1 MSNESIL
8 FSNRVKKNA
17 EKILSMPDKKKFS
30 FFNYLYN
37 FITDYVLPNKVP
49 FFFFALF
56 IISIIIRIFIDDT
69 KIENYNN
76 NPSFNPSNP
85 INSQYHKYDINVLPN
100 KLPLNFPHPDTKKNN
115 KSNKLKNKNILNK
128 SNKLKNIIKPK
139 NNNIDKNKYSISTDV
154 IKNKKNYNKFNNY
167 DKKIN
172 TEYNLTPEGY
182 SYYSGIN
189 TKYNKFNDYD
199 KNNYFINSSGLRDD
213 FNYTTD
219 IYVDKMNKLNEKN
232 LTNYQN
238 IVNNLEGNIYNDNNN
253 YNNNI
258 NFDII
263 PPYHI
268 N

>member
-8 FSNRVKKNA
+8 FSNKVKKNA

-30 FFNYLYN
+30 FFDYLYN
-37 FITDYVLPNKVP
+37 FISDYILPNKVP
-49 FFFFALF
+49 FFFFTLF
-56 IISIIIRIFIDDT
+56 IISIVIRIFIDDT

-76 NPSFNPSNP
+76 NPSFNPSIP

-100 KLPLNFPHPDTKKNN
+100 KLPLNFPHSDKNLKKSKKLNKTKKL
-115 KSNKLKNKNILNK
+115 KKPNKL
-128 SNKLKNIIKPK
+128 K

-154 IKNKKNYNKFNNY
+154 IKNNKNYNKYNNY

-172 TEYNLTPEGY
+172 TDYNLTPEGY

-219 IYVDKMNKLNEKN
+219 KYVDKMNKLNKKN

-238 IVNNLEGNIYNDNNN
+238 IVNNLEGNIYQDNNN
-253 YNNNI
+253 YNSNNI
-258 NFDII
+258 NFDVI
-263 PPYHI
+263 PPFHI